1 MRKTRATDDAGNVV
15 IEMVLAVSLFGSIL
29 MPAVETISTVAAA
42 YRIGENAA
50 AIVARTWTVTESA
63 QRAEVVTNLRARLV
77 NTSALPLRL
86 SVTCLPS
93 CTAVPATVV
102 VSAWVDSGLLGEVK
116 SQYRLERDL
125 YGQ

>member
-1 MRKTRATDDAGNVV
+1 MRKTRAIDDAGNVV

-63 QRAEVVTNLRARLV
+63 QRAEVVTNLRAV
-77 NTSALPLRL
+77 
-86 SVTCLPS
+86 
-93 CTAVPATVV
+93 
-102 VSAWVDSGLLGEVK
+102 
-116 SQYRLERDL
+116 SQYISTAAATERHVPPL
-125 YGQ
+125 VHGRSSHSGRERMGGQRAARRSEITVSTGA